1 LVLKMHIHPAVDK
14 EGYLRELADWN
25 EEVAEYLAQQEDIRL
40 NASHWEVIKLLRNF
54 YRRHQASPATRALI
68 NLMKRELGVDKGRS
82 VYLMKLFRG
91 SPAKT
96 ANKIAGLPKPDNCI

>member
-1 LVLKMHIHPAVDK
+1 MHTHPAVDK

-25 EEVAEYLAQQEDIRL
+25 EEVADYLAQQENIKL
-40 NASHWEVIKLLRNF
+40 NASHWEVINLLRNF

-68 NLMKRELGVDKGRS
+68 NLVKRELGTKKGRS